1 MKEIEA
7 SPHYRVEVDTA
18 KNRLYLSLFG
28 DVLTDADVAG
38 MLDGVQ
44 TAIDLLKPGFTAVG
58 DFTGLNL
65 LGLPDISQEV
75 QRTLFNGGLRKVA
88 SVWSREGFAKI
99 VVDSSARKVNSGH
112 YSEKRK
118 VFTSRVEAEVWL
130 DE

>member
-7 SPHYRVEVDTA
+7 SPHYRVEVDTV
-18 KNRLYLSLFG
+18 KNRFYLSLFG

-38 MLDGVQ
+38 MLDAVQ

-58 DFTGLNL
+58 DFTELKL

-75 QRTLFNGGLRKVA
+75 QMTLFNGGLRKVA

-99 VVDSSARKVNSGH
+99 VVDSSAGKVDSGH

-118 VFTSRVEAEVWL
+118 VFTNRVEAEVWL

>member
-18 KNRLYLSLFG
+18 KNRFYLSLFG

-38 MLDGVQ
+38 MLDAVQ

-58 DFTGLNL
+58 DFTELKL

-75 QRTLFNGGLRKVA
+75 QMTLFNGGLRKVA
-88 SVWSREGFAKI
+88 SVWSRAVRI
-99 VVDSSARKVNSGH
+99 
-112 YSEKRK
+112 
-118 VFTSRVEAEVWL
+118 
-130 DE
+130 